1 MPQATKYELMA
12 ELRELNRGNP
22 RLAISGMRRHELEA
36 NIDALKKFKGI
47 QAESMVGRVPAKP
60 GPVGSRDIPV
70 EEESDGDVVIK
81 TPKAPAPRVSAKPKA
96 EKQSAEAKEPTVVK
110 TPKAPK
116 ADAEPKSKSSSIT
129 VKFGACEHCG
139 RK

>member
-1 MPQATKYELMA
+1 MA

-22 RLAISGMRRHELEA
+22 RLAISGMRKHELES

-47 QAESMVGRVPAKP
+47 QAESMEGRVPAKP
-60 GPVGSRDIPV
+60 GPLGSRSIPV

-81 TPKAPAPRVSAKPKA
+81 TPKAPAPRVSAKPK
-96 EKQSAEAKEPTVVK
+96 EPTVVK
-110 TPKAPK
+110 APK
-116 ADAEPKSKSSSIT
+116 VVVAGPKKEKDPEPKSKSASVT

>member
-1 MPQATKYELMA
+1 MPQTKYELMT
-12 ELRELNRGNP
+12 ELRELNRGQP
-22 RLAISGMRRHELEA
+22 RLAISNMKKHELEA

-60 GPVGSRDIPV
+60 GPLGSRAIPV

-96 EKQSAEAKEPTVVK
+96 EK

-116 ADAEPKSKSSSIT
+116 ADPESKKSSSVT
-129 VKFGACEHCG
+129 VKFGPCEHCG

>member
-1 MPQATKYELMA
+1 MAQTKYQLMA

-22 RLAISGMRRHELEA
+22 RLAISGMRKHELES

-47 QAESMVGRVPAKP
+47 QAESMEGRVPAKP
-60 GPVGSRDIPV
+60 GPLGSRSIPV
-70 EEESDGDVVIK
+70 EEEEDGDVVIK
-81 TPKAPAPRVSAKPKA
+81 TPKAPAPRVSAKPKEPKVVVTA
-96 EKQSAEAKEPTVVK
+96 ATAAK
-110 TPKAPK
+110 KAPK
-116 ADAEPKSKSSSIT
+116 EPKEPELKSKSSSVT